1 MEGRESTDVVR
12 KKKERKKEKKF
23 NRDLLRRE

>member
-1 MEGRESTDVVR
+1 LEGRESTDVVR